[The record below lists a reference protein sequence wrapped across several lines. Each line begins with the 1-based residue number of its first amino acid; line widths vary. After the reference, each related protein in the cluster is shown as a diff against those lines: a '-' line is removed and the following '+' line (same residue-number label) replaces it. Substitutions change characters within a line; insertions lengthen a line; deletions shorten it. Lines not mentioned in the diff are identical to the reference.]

1 LERERRPIIT
11 LIGPGQAKLGMRFLH
26 KGGTPKCEGCQYR
39 RVCIE
44 NLEPGRIYKIVG
56 VREKTLFCEA
66 YGMEMV
72 VVEVT
77 ESEVEA
83 AIPSGSA
90 IEGAIISFK
99 NPECTEDDCEN
110 YRLCFPEGLKNGDR
124 SQILEVD
131 GSLKCRLRIP
141 LRRVRLLRVRS

>member
-1 LERERRPIIT
+1 MERERRPIIT

-77 ESEVEA
+77 ESEVVQK
-83 AIPSGSA
+83 PGMH
-90 IEGAIISFK
+90 G
-99 NPECTEDDCEN
+99 
-110 YRLCFPEGLKNGDR
+110 R
-124 SQILEVD
+124 
-131 GSLKCRLRIP
+131 
-141 LRRVRLLRVRS
+141 